1 MHAYFP
7 MSTISAPASALSTVF
22 PKQHTQCSMDTTHNT
37 FDFINK
43 FVRINLLRN
52 SRLYRSAIAV
62 VVAVQMHTA
71 CIDFV
76 TSTVAAKHSIFCFV
90 FGCRCRMPTT
100 TMTTTNSVQTKCD
113 RCVLLLL
120 YFFFCLHLFFVVVF
134 VTRCTAGEAKQPK
147 EKKTKLLHEH
157 MAVCREPIATS
168 SPI

>member
-120 YFFFCLHLFFVVVF
+120 FFFFLSSFIFCCCFCYSLHRWRGQ
-134 VTRCTAGEAKQPK
+134 TTERK
-147 EKKTKLLHEH
+147 ENKIV
-157 MAVCREPIATS
+157 A
-168 SPI
+168 